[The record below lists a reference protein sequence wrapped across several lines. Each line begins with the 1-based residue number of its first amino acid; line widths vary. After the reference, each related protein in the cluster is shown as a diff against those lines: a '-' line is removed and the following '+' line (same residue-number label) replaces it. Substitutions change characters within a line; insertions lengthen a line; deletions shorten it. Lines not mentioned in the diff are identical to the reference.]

1 MARVWCL
8 EMQLTDGIRSNRW
21 YIAHIFQ
28 IQYMPGG
35 YEELAK
41 GIEPNRNR
49 EIF

>member
-1 MARVWCL
+1 MARVRCL
-8 EMQLTDGIRSNRW
+8 EMQLTDGILSNRW

-28 IQYMPGG
+28 IRYMPVGH
-35 YEELAK
+35 EELAG